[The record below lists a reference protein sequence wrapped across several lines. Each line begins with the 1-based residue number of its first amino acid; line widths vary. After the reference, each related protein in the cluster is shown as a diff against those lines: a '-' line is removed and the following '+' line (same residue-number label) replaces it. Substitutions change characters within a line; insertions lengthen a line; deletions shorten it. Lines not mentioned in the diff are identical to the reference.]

1 MSSRPR
7 GARKEP
13 RRAPA
18 EDFEADFG
26 PEPHGDPRPGPGG
39 YPFGPI
45 PGLSCAGEACVL
57 RPLSGVVQRFVLRLS
72 RGHADSLS
80 HAAWSGIELMKA
92 LRDFLDEEI
101 ALAEK
106 AARAAGTSPRYR
118 KIVVE

>member
-7 GARKEP
+7 GARKETRKP
-13 RRAPA
+13 PA
-18 EDFEADFG
+18 DGFEADFG
-26 PEPHGDPRPGPGG
+26 PEPEAGPATGPGG
-39 YPFGPI
+39 HPFGPI
-45 PGLSCAGEACVL
+45 PGLSCAGEACLL
-57 RPLSGVVQRFVLRLS
+57 RPLSGVVTRFVLRLS

-101 ALAEK
+101 DLAER